1 MDLTDYFDG
10 VDFNIINENLRLN
23 PKYSLGKAIERNT
36 QILTEENLAK
46 VDLAILG
53 IPLETVGGESKLT
66 HVPGQIRK
74 SLYQLAVIEKLNIID
89 LGNLKMAQSH
99 KGNFLALRDV
109 VDYLTELKVTVLVL
123 GGSEDFGYGIC
134 QAFRNNKF
142 FTFSTIDALLDVRRS
157 KEVAGPPN
165 YLSRIFSKQP
175 DIFQFSLIGYQ
186 RHQVPGKLLSKTK
199 GVSQHIGLGELRGDI
214 SVAEP
219 VMRNSD
225 FVSFDLSTLKYAD
238 ARGRKKMPNGLCSDE
253 ACQLARYAGL
263 SSKVSVFA
271 LFEVDDTEKLNT
283 ALAAEAAWYFM
294 EGVAQRSP
302 KHPEQEDGF
311 VVHKVEVWQ
320 IETPLVFYED
330 STTGRWWMR
339 LQSIG
344 NTFVFMACSEQDYVA
359 ASHNEIPEIYL
370 KYVQKIDEILK

>member
-10 VDFNIINENLRLN
+10 VDFDKLNKDLRLN
-23 PKYSLGKAIERNT
+23 PKYSLGTAIEKNT
-36 QILTEENLAK
+36 LALTESNFEK
-46 VDLAILG
+46 VDVAIIG
-53 IPLETVGGESKLT
+53 VPFES
-66 HVPGQIRK
+66 HDNDIRPTSAPDATRK
-74 SLYQLAVIEKLNIID
+74 YLYQLAAIGKLNIID

-99 KGNFLALRDV
+99 NGNYLALRDV
-109 VDYLTELKVTVLVL
+109 VDYLGELEVTSLVL

-142 FTFSTIDALLDVRRS
+142 FTYSTIDAFLDVKRS
-157 KEVAGPPN
+157 KEASRPDN

-175 DIFQFSLIGYQ
+175 TIFQFSLIGYQ
-186 RHQVPGKLLSKTK
+186 RHHVPGKLLLKTK
-199 GVSQHIGLGELRGDI
+199 GVAQHVGLGEVRGDI
-214 SVAEP
+214 GVAEP
-219 VMRNSD
+219 ILRNSD
-225 FVSFDLSTLKYAD
+225 VVTFDFSTLKYAE
-238 ARGRKKMPNGLCSDE
+238 ARGRKMLPNGLTNAE

-263 SSKVSVFA
+263 SDKLNVFA
-271 LFEVDDTEKLNT
+271 LFEVDSNESVNT
-283 ALAAEAAWYFM
+283 SLAAEAAWYFT
-294 EGVAQRSP
+294 EGVAQRSH
-302 KHPEQEDGF
+302 KHPEKDEGF

-330 STTGRWWMR
+330 NATGRWWMR

-344 NTFVFMACSEQDYVA
+344 NSFVFMACSEHDYIA